1 MSTPA
6 STASV
11 APAASNTGSRFKLE
25 IGRIQKPLIK
35 CYRWLAVGF
44 LALILFSVVGYGIL
58 PLTFLLNS
66 SWIAPVILTK
76 SDPRVATLAGQV
88 FAAKQNLDTMNE
100 ELSSA
105 TQARGL
111 LQTQHDWLA
120 GIIKRY
126 ETSLVSEKDADAAF
140 NQQLGKLV
148 VEKRQSTAHV
158 ADAVAANRKLAENVD
173 QELKAGLITA
183 ATAAQL
189 KATMVAS
196 ESQLSDSKIAT
207 ATLVNQMSE
216 LSRGVQSLAGGGTS
230 PQALYSL
237 AQVSVLKQEMSET
250 DLKLVQLNAD
260 VEAKSKQ
267 VVELK
272 ELLQSLKASPF
283 YMAAYGTGDLRRFAF
298 VPYDN
303 EDAVKVGTPVYACAL
318 QIVGCSKVGTVKLLT
333 KDEIVVP
340 HPIFSTQVRGT
351 LAELDMKDHDAAK
364 KMTLFVGHRP
374 LFIF

>member
-1 MSTPA
+1 MNA
-6 STASV
+6 FISTATSIG
-11 APAASNTGSRFKLE
+11 ARLGNLE
-25 IGRIQKPLIK
+25 IGHFQKPILK
-35 CYRWLAVGF
+35 GYRWFAVALLGTILASAF
-44 LALILFSVVGYGIL
+44 GYGAVA
-58 PLTFLLNS
+58 LTYLVNS
-66 SWIAPVILTK
+66 SWTAPVILTK
-76 SDPRVATLAGQV
+76 SDSRVATLAGQI
-88 FAAKQNLDTMNE
+88 FTAKQNLDTMNE
-100 ELSSA
+100 ELESA
-105 TQARGL
+105 SQARSL

-126 ETSLVSEKDADAAF
+126 ETSLVSEKNADAQF
-140 NQQLGKLV
+140 NSQLGKLV
-148 VEKRQSTAHV
+148 VEKRESTAHV
-158 ADAVAANRKLAENVD
+158 AEAVAANRKLAANVD

-189 KATMVAS
+189 KASIVAS

-216 LSRGVQSLAGGGTS
+216 LSRGVQSLGGGGTS

-260 VEAKSKQ
+260 VDAKSKQ
-267 VVELK
+267 VGELK
-272 ELLQSLKASPF
+272 TLLQSLKASPF
-283 YMAAYGTGDLRRFAF
+283 YMAAYGAGSHFAF

-303 EDAVKVGTPVYACAL
+303 EDAVQVGAPVYGCAL
-318 QIVGCSKVGTVKLLT
+318 QIVGCSKVGTVKALT

-340 HPIFSTQVRGT
+340 HPIFNTQLRGT
-351 LAELDMKDHDAAK
+351 LAELDLKDKDAAK

-374 LFIF
+374 FYIF